1 MSIICEYCG
10 NSFKQKKNL
19 VKHQK
24 TAVFCLKIRSEKDV
38 KQKEI
43 KYQNEIAVLS
53 VKLQERDKIIKELK
67 DDIKTL
73 QNKLENIALQSVK
86 RPNNVTNTT
95 NNIVS
100 LQPLT
105 SDWLN
110 SQALFL
116 TREHIEKG
124 ISGYA
129 EFAKNYSLKDRVK
142 CVDFSRKNFQFI
154 NGDGETVKDNRGNRI
169 CKLFFD
175 SIKTQNETLVNII
188 KEDILERVAHTSSPL
203 ETNIL
208 LNMMTDI
215 INISRGIKK
224 VSEGENHDIRENFS
238 RELCN
243 LLER

>member
-10 NSFKQKKNL
+10 NSFKQKRNL

-24 TAVFCLKIRSEKDV
+24 TTVFCLKIRREKDE

-43 KYQNEIAVLS
+43 RYQNEIAILS
-53 VKLQERDKIIKELK
+53 VQLQERDKIIKELN
-67 DDIKTL
+67 DNIKTL

-86 RPNNVTNTT
+86 RPSNIT

-110 SQALFL
+110 SQAVFL
-116 TREHIEKG
+116 SREYIEKG

-154 NGDGETVKDNRGNRI
+154 NGDGETVKDNKGNRI

-175 SIKTQNETLVNII
+175 SIKTQNEVLVTII
-188 KEDILERVAHTSSPL
+188 KEDILERVKDISSPV

-243 LLER
+243 VLER

>member
-1 MSIICEYCG
+1 MTINCEFCG
-10 NSFKQKKNL
+10 NTFKEKRNL
-19 VKHQK
+19 LKHHK
-24 TAVFCLKIRSEKDV
+24 TAIFCIKIRNEKND
-38 KQKEI
+38 KLKEI
-43 KYQNEIAVLS
+43 EYQNQIKILS
-53 VKLQERDKIIKELK
+53 EKLQERDKTIEELK
-67 DDIKTL
+67 ENITCL

-86 RPNNVTNTT
+86 RPTITNNTT
-95 NNIVS
+95 NIVS

-105 SDWLN
+105 SEWLN
-110 SQALFL
+110 SQATFL

-154 NGDGETVKDNRGNRI
+154 NGDGETIKDNKGNRI

-175 SIKTQNETLVNII
+175 SIKTKNEELVELI
-188 KEDILERVAHTSSPL
+188 KEDILQQVSESSSPL

-208 LNMMTDI
+208 LNLMTDI

-224 VSEGENHDIRENFS
+224 VSEGEGDQIKDSFS

-243 LLER
+243 LMER